1 VTRLAL
7 VISALIPLAA
17 VILFGTVERSS
28 APFRGTEPLGPIYGE
43 HAVSQ
48 MFYPDGAVISGVDV
62 RIATYA
68 RKNLEGILTLRVRQT
83 SAGPDLRT
91 ATVEAGQIQDSALHR
106 FRFVPLAT
114 PRRPVSGLPGVEV
127 LPLQFT
133 VESTATHVENA
144 VAVWAHK
151 GPDVQTDPPYFQTDR
166 LASYDGLRQ
175 GMDLVFAP
183 IYVIPAPWALG
194 AAIERLILDGFGPWL
209 ALLALVLPGALVA
222 RLCLGNWAG
231 TVVVMALAPAF
242 GVALIALVTLWTGV
256 LGIRTSPVLPLI
268 ITVAAA
274 ICLVAIEVARHRD
287 SHPAVSATSRAE
299 RWAGAAALGAVALGL
314 GFRAV
319 ALDGMATPPGADSY
333 HHTLITQLIMDRGG
347 VPSTYLPYAPISSF
361 SYHFG
366 FHATAAWVGA
376 VIGWDAL
383 RGVAMV
389 GLLLNGLAA
398 LSVFGLAMLAGLGPV
413 TAGVASVVVAV
424 ASPFPMWF
432 LDVGRYPQE
441 AALIVFPIAAAFAL
455 GYADRQVCKIGAP
468 HHHSPPSHDAV
479 RPADSALGGR
489 PDGVGMQ
496 GGRGLVDFAPH
507 PNPKG
512 QLGVLFGG
520 AVLAAGLFLAHYRI
534 ALMLLLLMA
543 LHLIWTAI
551 RGRREGYGRLRWNAL
566 RCAAILLGAGVLVAP
581 WIVRLLQGFTLGIRG
596 SEGRY
601 AADYYNLERL
611 GTALGHPALGPLAI
625 TAAVGVALAV
635 AFRAPLLGLLAA
647 WGAILFLGSNPHWIR
662 VPGAGALDS
671 VTVVSSLYIVGA
683 LATGY
688 VAQRVWGVGER
699 LRQYVSG
706 ARPHPNPLPEGEGT
720 LAIVPPSGREAAAG
734 READVQ
740 VASPSGR
747 GRRSAARPGEG
758 ATTTAASTARPG
770 EGVARALLASTFV
783 RSGLLAALGLLA
795 GWGALLLPGLVQPE
809 QTLADAADL
818 RAAEWIAWQLPADA
832 RFLVNASIVGWEPDF
847 VAPTDGGAWLPLLAR
862 RETTLLPLVY
872 AGERGVAPAAVDRM
886 EQIARAARAD
896 PTSPGTLRLLR
907 ESGVTHVYL
916 GARGGPV
923 EEHKL
928 LASPAY
934 RRVYASLG
942 VSIYELVEGR

>member
-7 VISALIPLAA
+7 IISALIPLAA
-17 VILFGTVERSS
+17 VLLFGTIERSS
-28 APFRGTEPLGPIYGE
+28 APPRATEPIGPIYGE

-48 MFYPDGAVISGVDV
+48 IFYPEGAVISGIDV
-62 RIATYA
+62 RIATYG
-68 RKNLEGILTLRVRQT
+68 RKNLEGTLTLRVRQN
-83 SAGPDLRT
+83 SASPDLRT
-91 ATVEAGQIQDSALHR
+91 ATAEAGQIQDSALHR
-106 FRFVPLAT
+106 FRFDPLAT
-114 PRRPVSGLPGVEV
+114 PRRPVPGLPGAEV

-133 VESTATHVENA
+133 VESTATNVENA

-183 IYVIPAPWALG
+183 IYVNPAPWALG
-194 AAIERLILDGFGPWL
+194 AAIERLFLDGFAPWL

-222 RLCLGNWAG
+222 RLCLGNRAG
-231 TVVVMALAPAF
+231 AAVVAAAAPAF
-242 GVALIALVTLWTGV
+242 GVALIAVVTLWMGV
-256 LGIRTSPVLPLI
+256 LEIRGSPVLPLI

-274 ICLVAIEVARHRD
+274 IGLVAIEVARRRD
-287 SHPAVSATSRAE
+287 PRRAVSATSGAE

-383 RGVAMV
+383 QAVAMV

-398 LSVFGLAMLAGLGPV
+398 LSVFGLAMLADLGPV
-413 TAGVASVVVAV
+413 AAAVASVVVAV

-441 AALIVFPIAAAFAL
+441 AALIVFPIAAAYAL
-455 GYADRQVCKIGAP
+455 GYADRRACKVDTPQPGGELA
-468 HHHSPPSHDAV
+468 SRRA
-479 RPADSALGGR
+479 GR

-496 GGRGLVDFAPH
+496 GGRGLVDFAPR
-507 PNPKG
+507 PNARG

-543 LHLIWTAI
+543 LHLVWTAI
-551 RGRREGYGRLRWNAL
+551 RGRQDGYARLRRNAL
-566 RCAAILLGAGVLVAP
+566 RCTAILLGAGVLVAP

-611 GTALGHPALGPLAI
+611 GTALSHPALGPLAI

-635 AFRAPLLGLLAA
+635 AFRTPLLGLLTA

-662 VPGAGALDS
+662 IPGAGALDS

-683 LATGY
+683 LAVGY
-688 VAQRVWGVGER
+688 VAQRVWGVTRAR
-699 LRQYVSG
+699 L
-706 ARPHPNPLPEGEGT
+706 
-720 LAIVPPSGREAAAG
+720 
-734 READVQ
+734 
-740 VASPSGR
+740 
-747 GRRSAARPGEG
+747 
-758 ATTTAASTARPG
+758 ATI
-770 EGVARALLASTFV
+770 FV
-783 RSGLLAALGLLA
+783 RTGLLATLGLIA
-795 GWGALLLPGLVQPE
+795 AWGALQLPGLVRPE
-809 QTLADAADL
+809 QALADAADL
-818 RAAEWIAWQLPADA
+818 QAAEWIAWQLPADA

-872 AGERGVAPAAVDRM
+872 AGERGAAPADIDRM
-886 EQIARAARAD
+886 ERIARAARAD
-896 PTSPGTLRLLR
+896 PAAPRTLRLLR
-907 ESGVTHVYL
+907 ESGVTNVYL
-916 GARGGPV
+916 GARGGPI

-934 RRVYASLG
+934 RRVYASQS
-942 VSIYELVEGR
+942 VSIYDLVESR